1 MLGTIIMPATT
12 DYLATLKIQ
21 LDAAAANKKLALDAA
36 YERATNVVFDKDGKM
51 STRKTPAGNEAGPG
65 TLDVQYA
72 EQQRNIGTSN
82 EASGTLKSGQYA
94 RDLATSQSG
103 YRSTLAGINADR
115 ISGQSAID
123 TDAAAEFAK
132 YKAMYGGSNEPTTGG
147 GTTPAATGG
156 SSSGSGGGGG
166 SDSASDTTAAAS
178 TTSSATTEAAAEEI
192 AAPVFVDPN
201 AIDPNK
207 RVTSNIPSNNFDTEN
222 LLQLNRPTSTVPA
235 KPQNNQVT
243 SNKPST
249 VKPVPAATGKAISA
263 ANTRAAQRV
272 ASPVIKKPVV
282 TPPKKLVPVPKRIG
296 GY

>member
-1 MLGTIIMPATT
+1 MPATT

-166 SDSASDTTAAAS
+166 TQKPTDPTGNTPTDS
-178 TTSSATTEAAAEEI
+178 TEAVAEEI